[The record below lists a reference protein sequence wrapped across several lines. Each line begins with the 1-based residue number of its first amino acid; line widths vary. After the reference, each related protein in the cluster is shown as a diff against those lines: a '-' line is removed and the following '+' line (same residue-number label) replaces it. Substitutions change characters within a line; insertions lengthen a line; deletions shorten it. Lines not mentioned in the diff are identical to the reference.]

1 MAVASGKKP
10 AWGACETALLEPG
23 LDNPLFM
30 ALYSAIQFYG
40 HMSIILDL
48 SNGGIIMTK
57 SLRAYALS
65 VLASLALS
73 AVPAL
78 AQEAKSKLD
87 EVLARGHLIVGT
99 GSTNAPWHFK
109 DASDNLVGFD
119 VDMGH
124 IIAKA
129 LFGDPSK
136 VEYVN
141 QSSDARIPNI
151 TTGKVDITCQFMTVT
166 GERAQQ
172 IAFTIP
178 YYREGVGLMLKAD
191 SKYADYAAMKAAGS
205 AVTISVLQNVYA
217 EDMVHAALP
226 DAKVDQYE
234 SVDLIYQ
241 ALESGRADAAA
252 TDQSS
257 LAWYMTQNPGRYKDA
272 GYGWNPQTYACG
284 VKRGDQ
290 DWLNFVN
297 TALHEAMTG
306 VEFDFYAK
314 SYKTWF
320 GKDLAPPQIGFP
332 VEYK

>member
-1 MAVASGKKP
+1 
-10 AWGACETALLEPG
+10 
-23 LDNPLFM
+23 
-30 ALYSAIQFYG
+30 
-40 HMSIILDL
+40 
-48 SNGGIIMTK
+48 MTI
-57 SLRAYALS
+57 SLRAATL
-65 VLASLALS
+65 SLAAATFLIS
-73 AVPAL
+73 VPAL
-78 AQEAKSKLD
+78 AQQGSKLD
-87 EVLARGHLIVGT
+87 EVLARGHLVLGT

-109 DASDNLVGFD
+109 SADDKLQGFD
-119 VDMGH
+119 VDMGR
-124 IIAKA
+124 IVAKA
-129 LFGDPSK
+129 LFGDPDK
-136 VEYVN
+136 IEYVN

-151 TTGKVDITCQFMTVT
+151 TTDKVDLTCQFMTVT

-172 IAFTIP
+172 VAFTIP
-178 YYREGVGLMLKAD
+178 YYREGVGLMLKD
-191 SKYADYAAMKAAGS
+191 GGQYADYEALKAAGS
-205 AVTISVLQNVYA
+205 SVTVSVLQNVYA

-226 DAKVDQYE
+226 EATVDQYD

-272 GYGWNPQTYACG
+272 GYGWNPQTYACA

-306 VEFDFYAK
+306 VEFDFYAT
-314 SYKTWF
+314 SFKTWF
-320 GKDLAPPQIGFP
+320 GKELAPPQIGFP

>member
-1 MAVASGKKP
+1 MTNRLRVAAAVAAFAMLPSL
-10 AWGACETALLEPG
+10 TA
-23 LDNPLFM
+23 F
-30 ALYSAIQFYG
+30 
-40 HMSIILDL
+40 
-48 SNGGIIMTK
+48 
-57 SLRAYALS
+57 
-65 VLASLALS
+65 
-73 AVPAL
+73 
-78 AQEAKSKLD
+78 AQETKSKLD
-87 EVLARGHLIVGT
+87 EVLARGHLVLGT

-109 DASDNLVGFD
+109 SVDDKLQGFD

-129 LFGDPSK
+129 LFNDPDK
-136 VEYVN
+136 IEFVN

-151 TTGKVDITCQFMTVT
+151 TTDKVDITCQFMTVT

-191 SKYADYAAMKAAGS
+191 SKYADYAALKAAGS

-217 EDMVHAALP
+217 ESMVHAALP
-226 DAKVDQYE
+226 EAKVDQYE

-257 LAWYMTQNPGRYKDA
+257 LAWYMTQNQGRYKDA
-272 GYGWNPQTYACG
+272 GYGWNPQTYSCA
-284 VKRGDQ
+284 VKRGDP

-297 TALHEAMTG
+297 IALREAMSG
-306 VEFDFYAK
+306 VEYPTFKASFEK
-314 SYKTWF
+314 WF
-320 GKDLAPPQIGFP
+320 GETPPEPTIGFP
-332 VEYK
+332 AEHR